1 MADDSS
7 NPKIP
12 VFVSST
18 YIDLIPYRDEISKL
32 LNLMGFEVRGMEN
45 FGSRTESPLQTCLN
59 EVRSCK
65 IFIGILGMKYGS
77 IDKTSDKSFIEIEY
91 EAARENSLEILFYLM
106 NEEEAFV
113 FPKFVDIDEKGK
125 RLKNFKDFLKDRHNV
140 SFFKTTTDLK
150 IKVERD
156 VKRLL
161 LSRNLR
167 KETTRKALKNGDVT
181 ITAAGD
187 GSYYLGEKI
196 LLSGTSLAENDHI
209 FLFLTGPHLN
219 PFGVKLDNIPI
230 NAISDNSGTFT
241 VVNVAEDNTWSYE
254 WETSKITDIRE
265 SGTFLIYAVSDP
277 KNKNDLSSGKYATV
291 SVILKNPFIAAALSK
306 SYVARGDE
314 LILSGVAEGSPNNVF
329 LWVFGKNYRLMQN
342 PINVAKDSSFNFV
355 FSRQL
360 TKKFEP
366 GQFFVVL
373 QHPMQNG
380 RADIVTN
387 SPGTDSKF
395 IYKDATKVGDGI
407 NTIDLSQMRPGD
419 AAEKLI
425 ELLNLPDVDDSYS
438 KLVFLVEKPVIKIDP
453 IRPKLIGE
461 FFTITGS
468 TNLNVDDELLI
479 EFKPDFHHFESIQ
492 QNEKLPAFSGVCK
505 VTRGEAVNKWS
516 FDIDG
521 STLVKGKYIIE
532 VTSLE
537 TEQKTKAVVDIK
549 ENLPIS

>member
-106 NEEEAFV
+106 NEDEALV

>member
-18 YIDLIPYRDEISKL
+18 YVDLIPYRDEVSKL
-32 LNLMGFEVRGMEN
+32 LNSMGFEVHGMEN
-45 FGSRTESPLQTCLN
+45 FGSRPESPLQTCLN

-106 NEEEAFV
+106 NEDEALV

-167 KETTRKALKNGDVT
+167 TETTRKVLKNGSVT

-187 GSYYLGEKI
+187 QSYYLGEKI

-230 NAISDNSGTFT
+230 NAISDNMGTFT
-241 VVNVAEDNTWSYE
+241 AVEVAGDNTWSYE
-254 WETSKITDIRE
+254 WDTSNISEIRE
-265 SGTFLIYAVSDP
+265 SGTYTIYAISDP
-277 KNKNDLSSGKYATV
+277 KNKNDLSSGKYGTV
-291 SVILKNPFIAAALSK
+291 SVILKNPFIAAALSQPF
-306 SYVARGDE
+306 VARGDE
-314 LILSGVAEGSPNNVF
+314 FHLNGVAEGNPNNIY
-329 LWVFGKNYRLMQN
+329 LWIFGKNYRLLQN
-342 PINVAKDSSFNFV
+342 PINVEKDGSFGFT
-355 FSRQL
+355 FTRSITR
-360 TKKFEP
+360 KFEP
-366 GQFFVVL
+366 GQYFVIL

-380 RADIVTN
+380 RADIRTSIPGESTN
-387 SPGTDSKF
+387 MFFKEPAEAG
-395 IYKDATKVGDGI
+395 VGVPI
-407 NTIDLSQMRPGD
+407 IEISQMRPSD
-419 AAEKLI
+419 AAEKLV
-425 ELLNLPDVDDSYS
+425 EFLNLPGVDDIYT
-438 KLVFLVEKPVIKIDP
+438 KLAFLVAEPVIRIDP

-492 QNEKLPAFSGVCK
+492 QNKKLPAFSGVCK
-505 VTRGEAVNKWS
+505 VTRGEALNKWS